1 MSRLK
6 FQDSGLVARSEINLF
21 QIPHTQIG
29 IEKTQWL
36 EIPLKNSL
44 SNTGPFE
51 FVISQNPYMLQLSK
65 NYLFIECRILDKDD
79 KPITEKITDPTN
91 AAQQIDAPHT
101 GPIQLLAKT
110 FIKKLQ
116 LSLNGNQIYDS
127 GPNYAYRAYLET
139 ELMHGYDSKKTY
151 LAASGYV
158 ADDDAVDADN
168 NRGFKAR
175 ATPFREGKSV
185 QLMGSLHCD
194 LFQQDRFL
202 LPNIELRLTVF
213 PNSNAFNLLNF
224 AGGEY
229 KLDFQCLKLYVK
241 SVELMKSYYLSLE
254 RTLPQTP
261 AKYPL
266 KRVATYNLH
275 ITQSRRSIPENDIFG
290 GIIPR
295 RVIIGCVKAAAFHGD
310 IKKSPFYFEHF
321 NLSEIYIR
329 AGGERYPNIP
339 LSPDYANNNFIRAYM
354 QLMEGL
360 GYAGSDTCNTITPK
374 RFKNGWCIYCFDL
387 SPTQDDGDQNWNL
400 ERKGSTSIHLE
411 FKEQIPDGGI
421 EVIIWAEFDSMLSI
435 DGTRNC
441 FTDYIS

>member
-1 MSRLK
+1 MSKLK
-6 FQDSGLVARSEINLF
+6 VADSGLVARSEINLF

-29 IEKTQWL
+29 IEKTQWI
-36 EIPLKNSL
+36 EIPLRNSL

-65 NYLFIECRILDKDD
+65 NYLFIECRILDEDD
-79 KPITEKITDPTN
+79 NPIQSSLPAGGDGGAPR
-91 AAQQIDAPHT
+91 AAPFT

-139 ELMHGYDSKKTY
+139 ELMHGYETKKTI

-158 ADDDAVDADN
+158 ADDDTVDADDN
-168 NRGFKAR
+168 SGFKER
-175 ATPFREGKSV
+175 ATPFREGKFV
-185 QLMGSLHCD
+185 QMMGSLHCD

-202 LPNIELRLTVF
+202 LPNIELRLTIF

-224 AGGEY
+224 TGGDY
-229 KLDFQCLKLYVK
+229 KLDFQSLKLYVK

-254 RTLPQTP
+254 RTLPHTP

-266 KRVATYNLH
+266 KRIATYNLH
-275 ITQSRRSIPENDIFG
+275 ITQTRRSIPENDIFG

-295 RVIIGCVKAAAFHGD
+295 RVIIGCVKSTAFHGN
-310 IKKSPFYFEHF
+310 IKNSPFNFEHF
-321 NLSEIYIR
+321 DLTEIYIR

-339 LSPDYANNNFIRAYM
+339 LAPDYENNNFVRAYM

-360 GYAGSDTCNTITPK
+360 GYAGTDNCNTITPK
-374 RFKNGWCIYCFDL
+374 RFKEGWCLYCFDL

-400 ERKGSTSIHLE
+400 ERKGSTSIHIE
-411 FKEQIPDGGI
+411 FKKPVPDGGI

-441 FTDYIS
+441 FLDYIS